1 MKFLK
6 FSTIL
11 IFLFF
16 WSCQVNYPILQ
27 PWKNDVSKR
36 NFSWKEQQDSI
47 HLKISGENLQ
57 PIFFK
62 NKDTLQR
69 SFTIQ
74 SFYFQGNE
82 GRKINAWLLKPKKN
96 SAVKSVFALHGNAGN
111 INTHFENFEN
121 LTDFGFQVFIFD
133 YSGFGYSEGK
143 ANRKNALEDSYIAF
157 EFFKNLNEVKNTR
170 KIIYGQSIGGNFAI
184 PVATKNQNEID
195 GLVLEGTFL
204 QTDDI
209 VNHYVP
215 VLGKIIVK
223 NNFDNKENLKNF
235 RKSILVIH
243 SKDDKIVPEKLG
255 RKLFE
260 KANPPKDFMRIEKC
274 HVCGIRFYAGEI
286 VEKLNKLIFKN

>member
-6 FSTIL
+6 FPTIL

-36 NFSWKEQQDSI
+36 NFSWKEQKDSI

-69 SFTIQ
+69 GFIIQ

-111 INTHFENFEN
+111 ISTHFENFAN
-121 LTDFGFQVFIFD
+121 LMYFGF
-133 YSGFGYSEGK
+133 
-143 ANRKNALEDSYIAF
+143 
-157 EFFKNLNEVKNTR
+157 
-170 KIIYGQSIGGNFAI
+170 
-184 PVATKNQNEID
+184 
-195 GLVLEGTFL
+195 
-204 QTDDI
+204 
-209 VNHYVP
+209 
-215 VLGKIIVK
+215 
-223 NNFDNKENLKNF
+223 
-235 RKSILVIH
+235 
-243 SKDDKIVPEKLG
+243 
-255 RKLFE
+255 
-260 KANPPKDFMRIEKC
+260 
-274 HVCGIRFYAGEI
+274 
-286 VEKLNKLIFKN
+286 